1 MQYVEAQGAR
11 IPIVGFGSMRLKEE
25 AGTRAIE
32 AAIRNGYRHIDTAA
46 FYGNEREV
54 GEAIRASGVKREE
67 IFLTTKVRQDNLE
80 ADKFARSVENSLK
93 LLDLPQ
99 VDLLLI
105 HWPNA
110 QVPMA
115 ESIGALN
122 KAKREGLAKHIGVA
136 NYTVALL
143 DAAMKATT
151 EPLVTN
157 QIEVHPF
164 LDQTKVIGATRRHGM
179 SITAYCPLARGKVP
193 GEPALER
200 IGKSHGKTASQVA
213 LRWLV
218 QQGIIIIPGSAHPV
232 TAAGE
237 FRRAGFRAD
246 ARGDDRDRRAEAA
259 EFARRQPAAASRM
272 GRVETR
278 VDCMLR
284 RSQRRENPDAW
295 PRDLAAFRPQR
306 RARDRT
312 GSAARLPP
320 HRHREELRQ

>member
-1 MQYVEAQGAR
+1 MQYVEAHGAR

-32 AAIRNGYRHIDTAA
+32 SAIRTGYRHIDTAA

-80 ADKFARSVENSLK
+80 ADKFARSLDNSLK
-93 LLDLPQ
+93 LLGVPV

-105 HWPNA
+105 HWPNP
-110 QVPMA
+110 QVPMS

-122 KAKREGLAKHIGVA
+122 KARRDGLAKHIGVA

-143 DAAMKATT
+143 DEAMKVTK

-164 LDQTKVIGATRRHGM
+164 LDQTKVIAATRRHGLA
-179 SITAYCPLARGKVP
+179 ITAYCPLARGKVP
-193 GEPALER
+193 GEPTLER
-200 IGKSHGKTASQVA
+200 IGKQHGKTASQAA

-218 QQGIIIIPGSAHPV
+218 QQGIAIIPGSGTPARQKENFEVLDFSLTPAEMNEIAGLKRPNSRVVNPPQHPEWD
-232 TAAGE
+232 T
-237 FRRAGFRAD
+237 
-246 ARGDDRDRRAEAA
+246 
-259 EFARRQPAAASRM
+259 
-272 GRVETR
+272 
-278 VDCMLR
+278 
-284 RSQRRENPDAW
+284 
-295 PRDLAAFRPQR
+295 
-306 RARDRT
+306 
-312 GSAARLPP
+312 
-320 HRHREELRQ
+320 